1 MRKPRALALK
11 VAALQVGQRV
21 VQPAER
27 QVVQPVEPQ
36 VVRPAEARQ
45 VVPLVVQPVLVR
57 QAQLEQRVLLEQ
69 RVPQVR
75 LLVRSPGLLAL
86 SAWSAR

>member
-1 MRKPRALALK
+1 MLK
-11 VAALQVGQRV
+11 VVALQAGRRAVPRV

-36 VVRPAEARQ
+36 VVQPAEAQQ

-69 RVPQVR
+69 RVPQAR

-86 SAWSAR
+86 SVWSVR